1 MTKIK
6 IKIKKRKMRKLKRQY
21 NEVITKKKMK
31 NKK

>member
-21 NEVITKKKMK
+21 NEYNEVITKN
-31 NKK
+31 NK